1 MSGYEALHGSA
12 AWLDVSSRGRLRA
25 TGEDRLRLLHAIASN
40 AVEGL
45 EPGQGTYAF
54 FLDAQGHIQADSHL
68 FIAEDHVLID
78 CEPQARQP
86 LCDHINNYI
95 IMDDVELADVSEST
109 AAIAIEGPRS
119 EDIARQAL
127 GEALPASEPYA
138 HRESGGILA
147 ARMTISGQPG
157 LCVICPAAQK
167 EDLIKKLEAAGAQAA
182 SEQDVRVVRVENR
195 RPRFGEDY
203 SSSNIPHETGLL
215 QAVSFSKGCYLGQE
229 IVERVRARG
238 QVNKLL
244 AGLEIDIRQPPE
256 AGTPVEHAGKEVGR
270 LTSPVFSPRQAK
282 ALAFA
287 VLRREA
293 ASEGVAVTVGGI
305 PGRVHSLG

>member
-1 MSGYEALHGSA
+1 MSGYDALHESA
-12 AWLDVSSRGRLRA
+12 AWLDVSSRGRLHA

-54 FLDAQGHIQADSHL
+54 FLDAQGRIQADSHL
-68 FIAEDHVLID
+68 FIAQNHVLID
-78 CEPQARQP
+78 CEPLARRT
-86 LCDHINNYI
+86 LYDHINNYI
-95 IMDDVELADVSEST
+95 IMDDVELADVTEST
-109 AAIAIEGPRS
+109 AAIALEGPRS
-119 EDIARQAL
+119 NDIVRQAL
-127 GEALPASEPYA
+127 GEVLPPPEPYA
-138 HRESGGILA
+138 HREAGGVRIT
-147 ARMTISGQPG
+147 RMTISGQPG
-157 LCVICPAAQK
+157 LYFVCPPQQRD
-167 EDLIKKLEAAGAQAA
+167 DLLDMLKASGAEAA
-182 SEQDVRVVRVENR
+182 SEQDFGVVRVENR

-238 QVNKLL
+238 QVNKRL

-270 LTSPVFSPRQAK
+270 LTSPVFSPHHGK
-282 ALAFA
+282 VLAFA

-293 ASEGVAVTVGGI
+293 AVEDVEVTVEGVS
-305 PGRVHSLG
+305 GRVRALG